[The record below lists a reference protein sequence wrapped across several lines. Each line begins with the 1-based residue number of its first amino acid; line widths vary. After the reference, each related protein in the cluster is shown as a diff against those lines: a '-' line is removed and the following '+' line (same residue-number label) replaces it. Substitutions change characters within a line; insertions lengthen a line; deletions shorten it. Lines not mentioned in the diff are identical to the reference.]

1 MASVVIMKTGQTID
15 ALAEIHGDFEDWII
29 GSTNLPASRFRTVSV
44 YAGEA
49 LPLLDEVTGV
59 IITGSPAMVTDQLDW
74 IRTSEAFLQEA
85 VARRIPVLGICFGHQ
100 LLAQALGGRVDY
112 NPKGREIGT
121 TQVRLGP
128 AATGDRLFDGLP
140 ESFPVHVTHMQSV
153 MQLPLQADILAGNDF
168 DPHQGVRFA
177 DYAWGVQF
185 HPEFNATIMSGYL
198 RERYEQVCADGLDA
212 DSLMAQ
218 VREAGIATSLLQRF
232 VDLVEAA

>member
-85 VARRIPVLGICFGHQ
+85 VSRRIPVLGICFGHQ

-121 TQVRLGP
+121 TQVRLRP